1 VRFVKRFSGKGDSMI
16 RYILRRILFLIPVI
30 VGVAFCVF
38 TLLYFTPGDPARMIL
53 GDMATEEAIQNFR
66 EAEGLNSPFFVQF
79 GNYIYRAVTKGD
91 IGRSY
96 MTKRPVMNEIMQA
109 FPATL
114 KLSFFAILI
123 SIVIGIPCGIL
134 SAIKQYSI
142 FDTVIMILAMVGLS
156 MPVFW
161 LGLLMIIL
169 FSVHLGWLPSSGFD
183 TFSAMI
189 LPSLALAAQSISMV
203 TRMTRSSML
212 EVVNADYIR
221 TARSKGQKESVVIL
235 RHALY
240 NALIPVVT
248 LCGLQ
253 FGQLLSGAI
262 LTESIFA
269 IPGVGRIMVE
279 AIKTRDF
286 PMVQGGVLAIAIVF
300 SVVNLAVDVLYAF
313 IDPRI
318 KAQYK

>member
-1 VRFVKRFSGKGDSMI
+1 MI

-30 VGVAFCVF
+30 IGVAFVVF
-38 TLLYFTPGDPARMIL
+38 TLLYLTPGDPARMIL
-53 GDMATEEAIQNFR
+53 GDLATDEAVHNFR
-66 EAEGLNSPFFVQF
+66 EAEGLNDPYLVQF
-79 GNYIYRAVTKGD
+79 GKYLYKAVFKGD

-96 MTKRPVMNEIMQA
+96 VTKRPVMDEILQA
-109 FPATL
+109 FPETL
-114 KLSFFAILI
+114 KLSFFAICI
-123 SIVIGIPCGIL
+123 AICIGIPCGIV
-134 SAIKQYSI
+134 SAIKQYSL
-142 FDTVIMILAMVGLS
+142 FDTVTMILAMVGLS

-161 LGLLMIIL
+161 LGLLLIL
-169 FSVHLGWLPSSGFD
+169 FFSVKLGWLPSSGFD
-183 TFSAMI
+183 TFGAMV

-212 EVVNADYIR
+212 EVINADYIR
-221 TARSKGQKESVVIL
+221 TARAKGQKESVVIWG
-235 RHALY
+235 HALY

-253 FGQLLSGAI
+253 FGELLSGAI

-279 AIKTRDF
+279 SIKMRDY
-286 PMVQGGVLAIAIVF
+286 PMVQGGVLFIAIAF
-300 SVVNLAVDVLYAF
+300 SVVNLGVDLLYAF

>member
-1 VRFVKRFSGKGDSMI
+1 MI

-30 VGVAFCVF
+30 IGVAFCVF
-38 TLLYFTPGDPARMIL
+38 TLLYITPGDPARMIL
-53 GDMATEEAIQNFR
+53 GDMATEEAIHNFR
-66 EAEGLNSPFFVQF
+66 EAEGLNAPFIVQF
-79 GNYIYRAVTKGD
+79 GNYLYKAVFKGD

-96 MTKRPVMNEIMQA
+96 VTRRPVMAEIMQA
-109 FPATL
+109 FPSTL

-123 SIVIGIPCGIL
+123 AILIGIPCGIL

-142 FDTVIMILAMVGLS
+142 FDTITMILAMVGLS

-161 LGLLMIIL
+161 LGLLLIIL

-183 TFSAMI
+183 TPRAMI

-212 EVVNADYIR
+212 EVINADYIR
-221 TARSKGQKESVVIL
+221 TARSKGQKEFVVIT
-235 RHALY
+235 RHALH

-253 FGQLLSGAI
+253 FGELLSGAI

-279 AIKTRDF
+279 SIKMRDF
-286 PMVQGGVLAIAIVF
+286 PMVQGGVLFIAVAF
-300 SVVNLAVDVLYAF
+300 SVVNLAVDLLYAF